1 MRSLVPEPPSFGLA
15 ALPAGRR
22 PGTRRGGKAGSGRS
36 VASPPVR
43 SRLALVA
50 GGVAVATAAAYRL
63 VRGRPAPSSQPEPIR
78 DDRAEALRQK
88 LAESRDVVRE
98 RDEFEG
104 AETPIDAVEDVQDV
118 EERRRAVHERGRHAV
133 DRMRREDS

>member
-1 MRSLVPEPPSFGLA
+1 
-15 ALPAGRR
+15 
-22 PGTRRGGKAGSGRS
+22 
-36 VASPPVR
+36 VR
-43 SRLALVA
+43 SRLVLVA
-50 GGVAVATAAAYRL
+50 GGVAVAAAAYRL
-63 VRGRPAPSSQPEPIR
+63 VRGGPAAAPRPEPIG

-104 AETPIDAVEDVQDV
+104 AETPVDAVEHVQDV

-133 DRMRREDS
+133 DRMRRENS

>member
-1 MRSLVPEPPSFGLA
+1 
-15 ALPAGRR
+15 
-22 PGTRRGGKAGSGRS
+22 
-36 VASPPVR
+36 VR
-43 SRLALVA
+43 SRLVLVA

-63 VRGRPAPSSQPEPIR
+63 VRGRPALSPQPEPIR

-98 RDEFEG
+98 RDEFEDG
-104 AETPIDAVEDVQDV
+104 ETPVDAVEHVQDV

-133 DRMRREDS
+133 DRMRRENS

>member
-1 MRSLVPEPPSFGLA
+1 
-15 ALPAGRR
+15 
-22 PGTRRGGKAGSGRS
+22 
-36 VASPPVR
+36 VR
-43 SRLALVA
+43 SRLAFIA

-63 VRGRPAPSSQPEPIR
+63 VRGRPVPSSQPEPVT
-78 DDRAEALRQK
+78 DDRAEELRQK

-104 AETPIDAVEDVQDV
+104 AETPVDAVEAVQDV

-133 DRMRREDS
+133 DRMRRENS